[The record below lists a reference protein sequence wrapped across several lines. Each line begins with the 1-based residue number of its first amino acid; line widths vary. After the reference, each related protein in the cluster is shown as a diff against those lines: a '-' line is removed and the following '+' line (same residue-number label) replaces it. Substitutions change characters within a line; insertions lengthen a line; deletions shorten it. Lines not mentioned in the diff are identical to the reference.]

1 MKMTPNVS
9 GDGPLA
15 EEQALLALYQGG
27 DGDAAAVLL
36 SRYIPLIHRY
46 AHQFQGVLDSDDL
59 IQEGCIGFLDAIRSF
74 DPDSGVKFS
83 SYASVCIKN
92 RMLKAVEKS
101 SSKKAGILN
110 NSIPLEEAEER
121 SDGLTPEKIFIEKE
135 SLEAVLEDVNNVL
148 SPLERKI
155 LFSHLGGCDYQMI
168 ADSLHISRKAVDNAL
183 QRVRRKL
190 KSIHRA

>member
-1 MKMTPNVS
+1 MTPNVS

-92 RMLKAVEKS
+92 RMLKAVEKAPAKRPAS
-101 SSKKAGILN
+101 LTTASPWKK
-110 NSIPLEEAEER
+110 P
-121 SDGLTPEKIFIEKE
+121 K
-135 SLEAVLEDVNNVL
+135 NV
-148 SPLERKI
+148 P
-155 LFSHLGGCDYQMI
+155 M
-168 ADSLHISRKAVDNAL
+168 V
-183 QRVRRKL
+183 
-190 KSIHRA
+190 